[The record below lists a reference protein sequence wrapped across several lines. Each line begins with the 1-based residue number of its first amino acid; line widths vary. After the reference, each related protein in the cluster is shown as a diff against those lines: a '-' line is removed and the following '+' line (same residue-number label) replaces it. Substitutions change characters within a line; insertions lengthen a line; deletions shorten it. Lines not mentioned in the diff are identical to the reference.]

1 MSDET
6 IEQPLYYRVQTGAF
20 RRRENADQMLYQLT
34 DQGFP
39 GFLLYENN
47 LYKVQVGAFQQINN
61 AIQMEQK
68 LRDAGYSTIIVTK

>member
-1 MSDET
+1 
-6 IEQPLYYRVQTGAF
+6 
-20 RRRENADQMLYQLT
+20 MLYQLT